1 MTTDIDIQLDQLLVA
16 RENLVNKHAQGL
28 LRLLDHRDDLRGVY
42 ALADQMGD
50 GVLWSA

>member
-1 MTTDIDIQLDQLLVA
+1 MATDIEIQLDQLSAA
-16 RENLVNKHAQGL
+16 RHNRALRHAQGL
-28 LRLLDHRDDLRGVY
+28 LRLLDDRDDLRGVY

>member
-1 MTTDIDIQLDQLLVA
+1 MATDIEIQLDQLSAA
-16 RENLVNKHAQGL
+16 RHNLALRHAQGL
-28 LRLLDHRDDLRGVY
+28 LRLLDDLRGVY